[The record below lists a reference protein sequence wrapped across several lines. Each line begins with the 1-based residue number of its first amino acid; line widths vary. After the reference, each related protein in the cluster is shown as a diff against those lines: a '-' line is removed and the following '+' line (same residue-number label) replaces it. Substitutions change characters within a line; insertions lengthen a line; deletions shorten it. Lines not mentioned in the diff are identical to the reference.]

1 MKLLSLERSLGLD
14 VAVFSSLKISFTLLK
29 IIPLITSASSH
40 LILMEGTFFL
50 NRKPESPMS
59 RARPA
64 VEAKDSTPKKQKQC
78 NCKHSR
84 CLKL

>member
-1 MKLLSLERSLGLD
+1 MALD
-14 VAVFSSLKISFTLLK
+14 VAVHSLKFSRTLLE
-29 IIPLITSASSH
+29 IIQ
-40 LILMEGTFFL
+40 LILREGTFFL

-64 VEAKDSTPKKQKQC
+64 IEAKDSTPKKQKQC

>member
-1 MKLLSLERSLGLD
+1 MGLD
-14 VAVFSSLKISFTLLK
+14 VAVLHHFNFHTRYIE
-29 IIPLITSASSH
+29 IIQLITSAFSL
-40 LILMEGTFFL
+40 LILNGGNKIMEGTLFL